1 MSTAL
6 SAFTSKIR
14 PHALRC
20 PDFTI
25 EEEVLNAARR
35 FCDETWVWTSR
46 HTLNLSE
53 DVQSYT
59 LTSAITLPASSEIIG
74 VHSVTGPWKTTGS
87 ELSSGTLTLGD
98 WYKIT
103 AMNTADFTADGA
115 DQGIMGEVF
124 QATAQTVTL
133 DASNKV
139 IEVTENTS
147 EHTGYAYDLIDD
159 LWEEGSA
166 PSEDFSLRILLVLR
180 PALSVTT
187 LPDFLHDR
195 FELTLRS
202 GALAEL
208 LARPAADWTNFELA
222 RYHDT
227 LFRRDLAKQKRRANK
242 GYGRG
247 SLRVQV
253 RKFM

>member
-6 SAFTSKIR
+6 SDFTAKVR

-25 EEEVLNAARR
+25 EEEILNAARR
-35 FCDETWVWTSR
+35 FCDETWIWTSM

-53 DVQSYT
+53 DVQSYV
-59 LTSAITLPASSEIIG
+59 LTSAITLPTTSEVIG
-74 VHSVTGPWKTTGS
+74 LHSVTGHWKTTGS

-103 AMNTADFTADGA
+103 AVDTADFTADGA
-115 DQGIMGEVF
+115 DQGIVGEVF

-133 DASNKV
+133 DANDKV
-139 IEVTENTS
+139 IEVTENAS
-147 EHTGYAYDLIDD
+147 EYTDYSYDLIED
-159 LWEEGSA
+159 LWEESSA
-166 PSEDFSLRILLVLR
+166 PSQDFSLRILLVLR
-180 PALSVTT
+180 PTLNATT

-227 LFRRDLAKQKRRANK
+227 LFRKGVARQKRRKTK

-247 SLRVQV
+247 SLRVQG
-253 RKFM
+253 RRFM